1 MKKILMLIAVCALL
15 FGCEAAAVKEV
26 KATAVPDTEN
36 GVTMGDVFDTA
47 LQNASWK
54 AGSDEAKAGS
64 DEAGAE
70 TVTVTGLFDWQN
82 GGGLAETAF
91 TFAKNAESGIWEP
104 VAVSAGGDTADNA
117 FSVGLAFL
125 MVYAVYGESVAGN
138 SSAASADAAA
148 PDETGTNLEPLM

>member
-1 MKKILMLIAVCALL
+1 MKKILLFVGAAALL

-54 AGSDEAKAGS
+54 AGSDEA
-64 DEAGAE
+64 GAE

-91 TFAKNAESGIWEP
+91 TFAKNAE
-104 VAVSAGGDTADNA
+104 AGGDTADNA

-125 MVYAVYGESVAGN
+125 MVYAVYGESVASEADGN
-138 SSAASADAAA
+138 QADKTTAE
-148 PDETGTNLEPLM
+148 ETETSLEPML

>member
-1 MKKILMLIAVCALL
+1 MKKILLFIGAAALL
-15 FGCEAAAVKEV
+15 FGCEAAAIKEV
-26 KATAVPDTEN
+26 KATAYSKAKN
-36 GVTMGDVFDTA
+36 GVTIGDVFDTA
-47 LQNASWK
+47 LQNASW
-54 AGSDEAKAGS
+54 KAGS

-125 MVYAVYGESVAGN
+125 MVYAVYGEAVASEADGN
-138 SSAASADAAA
+138 QADKTTAE
-148 PDETGTNLEPLM
+148 ETETSLEPML

>member
-1 MKKILMLIAVCALL
+1 M
-15 FGCEAAAVKEV
+15 
-26 KATAVPDTEN
+26 
-36 GVTMGDVFDTA
+36 
-47 LQNASWK
+47 
-54 AGSDEAKAGS
+54 
-64 DEAGAE
+64 
-70 TVTVTGLFDWQN
+70 FDWQN

-125 MVYAVYGESVAGN
+125 MVYAVYGEAVAGD
-138 SSAASADAAA
+138 SSAAPADAAA

>member
-1 MKKILMLIAVCALL
+1 MKKILLFVGAAALL

-54 AGSDEAKAGS
+54 AGSDEA
-64 DEAGAE
+64 GAE

-91 TFAKNAESGIWEP
+91 TF
-104 VAVSAGGDTADNA
+104 
-117 FSVGLAFL
+117 
-125 MVYAVYGESVAGN
+125 GN
-138 SSAASADAAA
+138 RLRCLPTEIRPTMRFPSDWRF
-148 PDETGTNLEPLM
+148 

>member
-1 MKKILMLIAVCALL
+1 MKKILLFVGAAALL
-15 FGCEAAAVKEV
+15 FGCEAAAIKEV
-26 KATAVPDTEN
+26 KATAYSNAGN
-36 GVTMGDVFDTA
+36 GVTIGDVFDKG

-54 AGSDEAKAGS
+54 AGSDEAGV
-64 DEAGAE
+64 E

-82 GGGLAETAF
+82 GGGLTETAF

-125 MVYAVYGESVAGN
+125 MVYAVYGEAVASEADGN
-138 SSAASADAAA
+138 QADKTTAE
-148 PDETGTNLEPLM
+148 ETETSLEPML

>member
-1 MKKILMLIAVCALL
+1 MKKILLFIGAAALL

-26 KATAVPDTEN
+26 KATAVPDTQN

-47 LQNASWK
+47 LQNASW
-54 AGSDEAKAGS
+54 KAGS

-117 FSVGLAFL
+117 FSIGLAFL
-125 MVYAVYGESVAGN
+125 IIYAAYEEAVASEADGN
-138 SSAASADAAA
+138 QADKTTAE
-148 PDETGTNLEPLM
+148 ETETSLEPML

>member
-1 MKKILMLIAVCALL
+1 MKKILLFVGAAALL

-47 LQNASWK
+47 LQNASW
-54 AGSDEAKAGS
+54 KAGS

-138 SSAASADAAA
+138 SSAAPADEAA

>member
-1 MKKILMLIAVCALL
+1 MKKIPMLIAVCALL

-47 LQNASWK
+47 LQNASW
-54 AGSDEAKAGS
+54 KAGS

-125 MVYAVYGESVAGN
+125 MVYAVYGEAVASEADGN
-138 SSAASADAAA
+138 QADKTTAE
-148 PDETGTNLEPLM
+148 ETETSLEPML

>member
-1 MKKILMLIAVCALL
+1 MKKILLFIGAAALL

-26 KATAVPDTEN
+26 KATAVPDTQN

-54 AGSDEAKAGS
+54 AGSDEA
-64 DEAGAE
+64 GAE
-70 TVTVTGLFDWQN
+70 TVTVTG
-82 GGGLAETAF
+82 AETAF

-117 FSVGLAFL
+117 FSIGLAFL
-125 MVYAVYGESVAGN
+125 IIYAAYEEAVASEADGN
-138 SSAASADAAA
+138 QADKTTAE
-148 PDETGTNLEPLM
+148 ETETSLEPML

>member
-1 MKKILMLIAVCALL
+1 MKKILLFVGAAALL

-54 AGSDEAKAGS
+54 AGSDEA
-64 DEAGAE
+64 GAE

-91 TFAKNAESGIWEP
+91 TFAKNADGVWEP

-125 MVYAVYGESVAGN
+125 MVYAVYGESVASEADGN
-138 SSAASADAAA
+138 QADKTTTE
-148 PDETGTNLEPLM
+148 ETETSLEPML